1 MMLLLLLL
9 LVSMADIVL
18 AAPAQRVVTLSPHA
32 TELVYF
38 AGGENR
44 LVGISN
50 NSDFP
55 SSINRLPGI
64 GDAMSMDR
72 EQILLLQPDLV
83 VVWSGGARF
92 RDLQWLRQQHI
103 RIYESDPQ
111 TLQAIAGDIL
121 ALGKLLGTEE
131 YAQRSVSDFNLQLD
145 KLKAL
150 GQRSRYDMRIIH
162 QLWRHP
168 LMVLTDEELVSRALA
183 LCGISNPVHIPGH
196 KLATVSDEY
205 LWALDADA
213 ILIDHKSF
221 FDAYNPSSMR
231 VIQAD
236 TLRLHRPTPRLLDA
250 ALEVCLEIIQTAK
263 MSNPQGVK
271 NQRALRR

>member
-1 MMLLLLLL
+1 MLLSLT
-9 LVSMADIVL
+9 SSAAF
-18 AAPAQRVVTLSPHA
+18 AAPAQRVITLSPHA

-38 AGGENR
+38 AGGESK

-50 NSDFP
+50 FSDFP
-55 SSINRLPGI
+55 PSATRLPGV
-64 GDAMSMDR
+64 GDAMGMDR
-72 EQILLLQPDLV
+72 ERILMLKPDLV

-92 RDLQWLRQQHI
+92 RDLQWLRKQHI
-103 RIYESDPQ
+103 HIYESDPQ

-121 ALGKLLGTEE
+121 ALGKLLGTEQH
-131 YAQRSVSDFNLQLD
+131 AQRSVNDFNRQLE

-150 GQRSRYDMRIIH
+150 GQSGRSDLKVIH

-183 LCGISNPVHIPGH
+183 LCGVTNPVHIPGH
-196 KLATVSDEY
+196 KLATVTNEY
-205 LWALDADA
+205 LWSLEADA

-221 FDAYNPSSMR
+221 FEAYNPSSMR
-231 VIQAD
+231 VIHAD

-250 ALEVCLEIIQTAK
+250 ALEVCLELIQTT
-263 MSNPQGVK
+263 
-271 NQRALRR
+271 QR